1 MARRCAVTG
10 KGVQAGNNVSHSV
23 RRTRRRFLPNI
34 QPTSVYSETLQESF
48 KVRLSMHGLRTID
61 HRGGLDA
68 FLMKAKPAE
77 LSEELRRI
85 RRRVEGAQRAR
96 DEAAA
101 SGA

>member
-23 RRTRRRFLPNI
+23 RRTRRRFLPNV
-34 QPTSVYSETLQESF
+34 QATSVYSETLEESF
-48 KVRLSMHGLRTID
+48 KVRVSMHGLRTID

-77 LSEELRRI
+77 LPEELRRI
-85 RRRVEGAQRAR
+85 RRRVEGARKAR
-96 DEAAA
+96 EAKPEA
-101 SGA
+101 